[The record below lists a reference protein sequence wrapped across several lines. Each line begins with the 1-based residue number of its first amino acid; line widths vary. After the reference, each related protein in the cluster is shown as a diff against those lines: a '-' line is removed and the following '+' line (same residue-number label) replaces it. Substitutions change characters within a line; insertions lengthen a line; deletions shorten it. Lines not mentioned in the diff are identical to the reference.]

1 MGKVLI
7 IGWKDM
13 RLAFRDRAGLI
24 LMLLAPLLLTVAL
37 GFVTGSF
44 TQSSS
49 TISGIPVAV
58 VNLDGGQVG
67 NALVSAFTSPD
78 LSELL
83 AVTILDDAA
92 SARELVNEDQTAA
105 AIIIPAGFSESII
118 PSSASGQTS
127 PVVDVELY
135 ANPTRTT
142 SAGVIESILEGFI
155 NQVNTARVSGEVAV
169 SMLLEHGLIQPAQ
182 AAAVGSQIGI
192 QASGGGST
200 SSIKV
205 NESSSSGSAVKFNI
219 LAFMAPGMALMFLMY
234 TVTNGGRALLYE
246 RAHGTLPRLMVAP
259 LNLQQVLGG
268 KLLGVYLTGVIQM
281 LILITASAL
290 MFKLQWGNPLNVL
303 VVVLVAVFGALG
315 WGSLVTALA
324 KNSSQVASLGSAL
337 MLVFGIMGGTFVSMD
352 MMPQWFRDVST
363 ITPNS
368 WGIAAF
374 NLLARGETL
383 AGILPKLW
391 PLLVMGTILFMI
403 SAFILK
409 RRGLF
414 ER

>member
-7 IGWKDM
+7 IGWKDL

-24 LMLLAPLLLTVAL
+24 LMLLAPFLLIVAL

-67 NALVSAFTSPD
+67 NALVSAFTSTD
-78 LSELL
+78 LSELFT
-83 AVTILDDAA
+83 VTTLEDAA
-92 SARELVNEDQTAA
+92 SARKLVNDDQAA
-105 AIIIPAGFSESII
+105 AAVIIPAGFTDSII
-118 PSSASGQTS
+118 PSPASGQAD

-135 ANPTRTT
+135 GNPTRTT
-142 SAGVIESILEGFI
+142 SAGVIKTILEGFI
-155 NQVNTARVSGEVAV
+155 NQINTARVSGEVAV
-169 SMLLEHGLIQPAQ
+169 SMLLDHGLIQPAQ
-182 AAAVGSQIGI
+182 APAVGGQIGM
-192 QASGGGST
+192 QVSGGAGA

-205 NESSSSGSAVKFNI
+205 NQSSSSGSPVKFNI
-219 LAFMAPGMALMFLMY
+219 LAFMAPGMALIFLMY

-259 LNLQQVLGG
+259 LTLQQMLGG
-268 KLLGVYLTGVIQM
+268 KLIGVYLTGVVQM

-290 MFKLQWGNPLNVL
+290 MFKLNWGNPLGVL
-303 VVVLVAVFGALG
+303 VVVLAVVFGAVG

-324 KNSSQVASLGSAL
+324 KNSSQVASLGSAV
-337 MLVFGIMGGTFVSMD
+337 MLIFAILGGSFFSLD
-352 MMPQWFRDVST
+352 AMPQWFRTVST
-363 ITPNS
+363 ITPNA
-368 WGIAAF
+368 WGIGSF
-374 NLLARGETL
+374 NLLARGESL
-383 AGILPKLW
+383 VGVLPNLW
-391 PLLVMGTILFMI
+391 PLLVMGIILFLI
-403 SAFILK
+403 SALVIK

-414 ER
+414 QK